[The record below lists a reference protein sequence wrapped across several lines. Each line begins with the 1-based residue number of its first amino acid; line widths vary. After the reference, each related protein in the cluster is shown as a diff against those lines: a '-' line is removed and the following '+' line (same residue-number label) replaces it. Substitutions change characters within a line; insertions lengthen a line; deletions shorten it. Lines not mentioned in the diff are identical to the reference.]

1 MLEGH
6 IFIFAVGPH
15 RSNMFKPNFYSLCPL
30 VWRFFKSLGLDAP
43 SFISYLF
50 VVFPVHP
57 PIISVAV
64 VFLPFPDGFPM
75 TKLSRLVRDVHW
87 PRYINYRR
95 VCIMFLE
102 LTGAFYLGNGWV
114 AGGCWDDDW
123 YCGSFPKILLRL
135 APVSECLLTIWLFNI
150 AMGNGP

>member
-6 IFIFAVGPH
+6 ISIFAVGPH

-43 SFISYLF
+43 SFVSYLF

-57 PIISVAV
+57 PITSVAEI
-64 VFLPFPDGFPM
+64 LPFADGFPM
-75 TKLSRLVRDVHW
+75 TKLPRLVRDVHW
-87 PRYINYRR
+87 PCCSTSITGGYAL
-95 VCIMFLE
+95 CFLN
-102 LTGAFYLGNGWV
+102 LLVLNVGNGWV

-135 APVSECLLTIWLFNI
+135 APVSECLVTGYLT
-150 AMGNGP
+150 